1 MPQEKLLSRKISS
14 WIQGW
19 MVRSAENDPDGAMA
33 MYLWLWQSTG
43 KQPGPTLIP
52 RSIRFGCMASFDLIS
67 LGGWYVRARVLR
79 LARSVVK
86 NGEALSRISRAAVLV
101 LALGV
106 AVPLQVSGQ
115 DQTDQVVIGSWEGKL
130 SIPDGTQLT
139 IVFTVERG
147 EDGGLNGTLESPD
160 QAAIVIPLSSATF
173 DDGRLI
179 LVASSVPGSPMF
191 TGTPSED
198 GTALSGTFSQGGGQL
213 PLELM
218 KKN

>member
-1 MPQEKLLSRKISS
+1 MPQEKLLSRKISR
-14 WIQGW
+14 WIQGC

-43 KQPGPTLIP
+43 KQPGPRLIP
-52 RSIRFGCMASFDLIS
+52 RSIRFGFMASLDLIS
-67 LGGWYVRARVLR
+67 LGGWYVRTRVLR
-79 LARSVVK
+79 AVRSVIPSTGNLWK
-86 NGEALSRISRAAVLV
+86 IGRAAVLV

-106 AVPLQVSGQ
+106 ALPFQVGGQ
-115 DQTDQVVIGSWEGKL
+115 SVVGTWEGKL
-130 SIPDGTQLT
+130 TAPGGAQLT
-139 IVFTVERG
+139 VVFTVERG
-147 EDGGLNGTLESPD
+147 EDGGLTGTLESPD
-160 QAAIVIPLSSATF
+160 QTTIVIPLSSATF

-179 LVASSVPGSPMF
+179 LVASSVAGSPMF
-191 TGTPSED
+191 SGTPSED